1 MKNKSNSA
9 FKWLILI
16 LVAAVL
22 LGVVAFALRNNGTD
36 GANNETTAVSVDD
49 VPAYSG
55 SPYTFINGN
64 KPVFSED
71 ELKTVGYEKY
81 SPLDSLGRC
90 GVALASCGIEIMPA
104 KDEERGSISS
114 VTPSGWI
121 QAEYDTSLVS
131 GGYLYNRCHLIGWQ
145 LSAENANDRNIITGT
160 KYLNINGMLPFENMI
175 ADYIK
180 ETKNH
185 VAYRVTPIFEG
196 NDLVCSGVQLEAYS
210 IEDKGEG
217 ISFNVYCYNVQPGI
231 VIDYATGNSRLDG
244 QAPFSSQ
251 GSGVTSAPSGDEI
264 DYVLNIN
271 SKKIHLPSC
280 RYAKDLSEANRQDY
294 CGKIEDLLADGYEKC
309 KTCLD

>member
-1 MKNKSNSA
+1 MKNRSNSS

-16 LVAAVL
+16 LVAAL
-22 LGVVAFALRNNGTD
+22 LFGVVAYALKNNGPDTTD
-36 GANNETTAVSVDD
+36 TGTGATLEGGI
-49 VPAYSG
+49 PAYSG
-55 SPYTFINGN
+55 SPYAFINGN

-81 SPLDSLGRC
+81 SQLDKLGRC
-90 GVALASCGIEIMPA
+90 GAALASCGIEIMPA

-121 QAEYDTSLVS
+121 QATYDTGLVS

-145 LSAENANDRNIITGT
+145 LSAENANERNIITGT

-185 VAYRVTPIFEG
+185 VAYRVTPIYEG
-196 NDLVCSGVQLEAYS
+196 NNLVCSGVQLEAYS
-210 IEDKGEG
+210 IEDNGKG

-231 VIDYATGNSRLDG
+231 AIDYETGESRLEG
-244 QAPFSSQ
+244 ELPA
-251 GSGVTSAPSGDEI
+251 GSTVGGVTSSPSGDAV
-264 DYVLNIN
+264 DYVLNVKT
-271 SKKIHLPSC
+271 KKIHLPSC
-280 RYAKDLSEANRQDY
+280 RYAKNLAPESKREY
-294 CGKIEDLLADGYEKC
+294 CGKIDELIAEGYEKC